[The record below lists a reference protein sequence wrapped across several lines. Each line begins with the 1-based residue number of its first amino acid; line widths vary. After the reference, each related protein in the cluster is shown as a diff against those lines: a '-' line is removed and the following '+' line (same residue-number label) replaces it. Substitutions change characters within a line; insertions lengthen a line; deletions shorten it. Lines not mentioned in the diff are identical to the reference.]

1 MINIQLNNMSLW
13 VFLNKNLEIPVEH
26 FFIGVIKFRWKW
38 KYTTI
43 TQKISFIDTLLYYVF
58 FSFIWLA
65 LPIFVRKLKGRWF
78 SFFYLERCCYFRKR
92 MRICLDNHSITQ
104 TQKRNRY
111 CIVYILFCSLL
122 LFPTISL
129 FTTARFT

>member
-13 VFLNKNLEIPVEH
+13 GFLNKNLEIPVEH

-43 TQKISFIDTLLYYVF
+43 TQKISLSTHYYIMGF